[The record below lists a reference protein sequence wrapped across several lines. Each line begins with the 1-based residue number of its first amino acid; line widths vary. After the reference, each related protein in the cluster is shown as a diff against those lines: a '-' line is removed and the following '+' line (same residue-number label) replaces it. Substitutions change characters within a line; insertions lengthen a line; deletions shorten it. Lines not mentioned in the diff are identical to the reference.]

1 MFLQPVIDSA
11 SNSIV
16 GSEALA
22 RWVTDNGSNIPPD
35 MFIDSLYQLTILPD
49 SGVDHFELAKNMLRK
64 LNPEI
69 PGWISYNINRY
80 DLTDELFPR
89 LIALQQYSANEFRRA
104 MVFEVSETTLQ
115 SFGDTSQVVDKIV
128 ILKSGGSLIAL
139 DDFGVLSS
147 NFLSLS
153 KLPVDIVKLDK
164 FLVDGIEEDLKN
176 QLIVKSLLDLA
187 DSLGFSLIAEGIED
201 FSTLN
206 FLRNMGVNL
215 HQGYYYKKAM
225 PVDEFN
231 LFKVTP

>member
-22 RWVTDNGSNIPPD
+22 RWVTDNGSNIPSD
-35 MFIDSLYQLTILPD
+35 TFIDSLYQLTMLLD
-49 SGVDHFELAKNMLRK
+49 SGVDHFELAKNMLRN

-89 LIALQQYSANEFRRA
+89 LIALQQYSANEVRRA

-115 SFGDTSQVVDKIV
+115 SFGDTSQVVNKIV
-128 ILKSGGSLIAL
+128 ILKSGGCLIAL
-139 DDFGVLSS
+139 YDFGVLSS

-176 QLIVKSLLDLA
+176 QLTVKSLLDLA

-215 HQGYYYKKAM
+215 HQGYYYTKAM

>member
-1 MFLQPVIDSA
+1 MCIRDS
-11 SNSIV
+11 V

-35 MFIDSLYQLTILPD
+35 TFIDSLYQLTILPD

-115 SFGDTSQVVDKIV
+115 SFSDTSQVVDKIV

-139 DDFGVLSS
+139 DDFCLLYTSPSPRDGLLS
-147 NFLSLS
+147 
-153 KLPVDIVKLDK
+153 
-164 FLVDGIEEDLKN
+164 
-176 QLIVKSLLDLA
+176 
-187 DSLGFSLIAEGIED
+187 
-201 FSTLN
+201 
-206 FLRNMGVNL
+206 R
-215 HQGYYYKKAM
+215 M
-225 PVDEFN
+225 PSSA
-231 LFKVTP
+231 

>member
-1 MFLQPVIDSA
+1 
-11 SNSIV
+11 
-16 GSEALA
+16 
-22 RWVTDNGSNIPPD
+22 
-35 MFIDSLYQLTILPD
+35 
-49 SGVDHFELAKNMLRK
+49 
-64 LNPEI
+64 
-69 PGWISYNINRY
+69 
-80 DLTDELFPR
+80 
-89 LIALQQYSANEFRRA
+89 

-115 SFGDTSQVVDKIV
+115 SFGDTSEVVDKIG
-128 ILKSGGSLIAL
+128 ILKSGGALIAL

-201 FSTLN
+201 LSSLN
-206 FLRNMGVNL
+206 FLRNMGINL
-215 HQGYYYKKAM
+215 HQGYYYAKAM

-231 LFKVTP
+231 LFKITS